1 MSGELVLVTGGSGFI
16 GAHCILKLLASGY
29 RVRTTVRTLERE
41 ASVRAMLK
49 AGGAEPGEALSFVAA
64 DLMSDAGWPQ
74 AVAGCDFVL
83 HAASSFPL
91 VVPKHDAELL
101 VPAREGTLRVLR
113 SARDAGVK
121 RLVLT
126 SSFAAIGYG
135 QKPTDRPF
143 SEDNWTDP
151 NGGVTAYVKSST
163 MAERAA
169 WDFIAREG
177 GALELAAVN
186 PVGVFG
192 PVLGPD
198 YSTSIHIVQRMLDG
212 ALPGSPRLSLGVVD
226 VRDLADLHL
235 RAMTHLAAMGQ
246 RFLAVAGDFMTMQEI
261 AQLLKARM
269 DEAAARV
276 PTRALPDWLTRMV
289 ALVDPLVQ
297 QFVPELGKVQ
307 NATSAKARR
316 VLGWRPRSRE
326 DSIVATAES
335 LIRLGLLRPSGS
347 PGFRWPRYQDM
358 VRDLEHHHIG

>member
-16 GAHCILKLLASGY
+16 GAHCILHLLASGY
-29 RVRTTVRTLERE
+29 RVRTTVRSPDRE
-41 ASVRAMLK
+41 ADVRAMLK

-74 AVAGCDFVL
+74 AVTGCDFVL
-83 HAASSFPL
+83 HVAAPFPL
-91 VVPKHDAELL
+91 AVPKHEAELL
-101 VPAREGTLRVLR
+101 IPAREGALRVLR

-135 QKPTDRPF
+135 QKPKDRPF
-143 SEDNWTDP
+143 SEENWTDP
-151 NGGVTAYVKSST
+151 NGGVSAYVKSNT
-163 MAERAA
+163 IAERAA
-169 WDFIAREG
+169 WDFVAREG
-177 GALELAAVN
+177 GALELAVVN

-198 YSTSIHIVQRMLDG
+198 YSASIHIVQRMLDG
-212 ALPGSPRLSLGVVD
+212 ALPGSPRLSFGIVD

-235 RAMTHLAAMGQ
+235 RAMTHLAAKGQ

-261 AQLLKARM
+261 AQLLKERM
-269 DEAAARV
+269 GDAAARV
-276 PTRALPDWLTRMV
+276 PTRVLPDWLLRLI

-297 QFVPELGKVQ
+297 QIVPELGKVQ

-316 VLGWRPRSRE
+316 VLGWRPRSNE

-335 LIRLGLLRPSGS
+335 LIRLGLVRPSRS
-347 PGFRWPRYQDM
+347 PGFRLPHLQDFA
-358 VRDLEHHHIG
+358 RGLEHNRIG